1 MDTFLSNLEKTR
13 LEMESRLL
21 RLPESSDLLARYQG
35 RVKPDPQAYLHA
47 LPTTLA
53 LLQSLTHAPRSG
65 AAFKDQLERT
75 GPVRVRDHEVG
86 HALMCFSIAY
96 LYRNVAKSTN
106 DPHFANML
114 TRIAVRTALD
124 PKVAP
129 KVDWVVKAMG
139 HRHPDGTKDRFAA
152 PTLLVSWLT
161 GSESYPRAYEALQ
174 FLEKLQA
181 FGDKALDLALRNQ
194 ICLEFPW

>member
-1 MDTFLSNLEKTR
+1 MDTFLSNLEKSR

-21 RLPESSDLLARYQG
+21 RLPESSDILARYQG
-35 RVKPDPQAYLHA
+35 RVSPDPQKYLHA

-53 LLQSLTHAPRSG
+53 LLHSLAHAPRSG
-65 AAFKDQLERT
+65 AAFKEQLERT

-86 HALMCFSIAY
+86 SALMCFAVAY
-96 LYRNVAKSTN
+96 LYRNVAKATN
-106 DPHFANML
+106 DPNFANLL
-114 TRIAVRTALD
+114 TRIAVRSALD
-124 PKVAP
+124 PKIAH

-139 HRHPDGTKDRFAA
+139 HRHPDGSKDRFAA

-174 FLEKLQA
+174 YLEKFQA
-181 FGDKALDLALRNQ
+181 FVDKALEHALRNQ
-194 ICLEFPW
+194 ICLEFPF

>member
-1 MDTFLSNLEKTR
+1 MDTFLANLEKSR
-13 LEMESRLL
+13 LELESRLL
-21 RLPESSDLLARYQG
+21 RLPESSDLLARFQG
-35 RVKPDPQAYLHA
+35 RITPDPQAYLHA

-53 LLQSLTHAPRSG
+53 LITSLANAPRTGG
-65 AAFKDQLERT
+65 AFRDQLERT

-86 HALMCFSIAY
+86 SAMMCFAIAY
-96 LYRNVAKSTN
+96 LYRNVAKATN
-106 DPHFANML
+106 DPNFANLL
-114 TRIAVRTALD
+114 TRIAVRTGLD
-124 PKVAP
+124 PKVAH
-129 KVDWVVKAMG
+129 KVDWVVKAMS

-174 FLEKLQA
+174 FLEKFQG
-181 FGDKALDLALRNQ
+181 FVDKALEHALRNQ